1 MKHKVEQPNHYTVI
15 ITLEGGVDL
24 KKLEPVYS
32 GIEKTIL
39 APATEPV
46 YFIFDVTQI
55 ENFNVYIPNVQEAS
69 EAILK
74 NKKVAAIF
82 MIGIPNSLVN
92 FVATKTIS
100 PSHLPAYNV
109 ESVEEAL
116 NLIDTSRGGSVAVTG

>member
-82 MIGIPNSLVN
+82 MIGIQDALVN
-92 FVATKTIS
+92 WVATKIIS
-100 PSHLPAYNV
+100 PSQLPTYNV
-109 ESVEEAL
+109 DSLEEAFEAIEAL
-116 NLIDTSRGGSVAVTG
+116 RNRR